1 MDQTQGKAFLQKL
14 TQFDHIDSEVIS
26 VRANFQLVK

>member
-1 MDQTQGKAFLQKL
+1 MNQTQGMAFLQKL
-14 TQFDHIDSEVIS
+14 TQFDNIDSEVIS